1 MQNYK
6 KLAIE
11 HFKNKDFKTAKIY
24 FSLAYE
30 KRKNKRLLNF
40 INLCDLALNNQEE
53 EAMLLFAFYLD
64 HYSVK
69 QIDKDFEEILLNVET
84 KNIKPQ
90 EELEEGRALNY
101 KDFLKTEQNLG
112 FKKSFENVIYT
123 GKLVIDNKEDFLDFL
138 EKLLDNGYKD
148 AILSYIENVGDHFV
162 DNVRFL
168 KIQEKLKG
176 FKSDIKVSK

>member
-11 HFKNKDFKTAKIY
+11 HFKNRDFKTAKLY

-40 INLCDLALNNQEE
+40 ISLCDLALNSQEE
-53 EAMLLFAFYLD
+53 EAMLLFAFYLE
-64 HYSVK
+64 HYNVK
-69 QIDKDFEEILLNVET
+69 AVDKDFEELLSNIET
-84 KNIKPQ
+84 KNIEQ
-90 EELEEGRALNY
+90 NEELEEGHALNY
-101 KDFLKTEQNLG
+101 KDFLETEENLG

-123 GKLVIDNKEDFLDFL
+123 GKLVIDNREDFLDFL

-148 AILSYIENVGDHFV
+148 VTLSYVENVAEHFSTHR
-162 DNVRFL
+162 RFL
-168 KIQEKLKG
+168 KIQERLKG
-176 FKSDIKVSK
+176 FKSDIKISK